1 MAWLLLLLASL
12 AVAACVALVPRGH
25 PAYPHS
31 PHFDAARQIFVNP
44 QQLRGVTLF
53 DGATGL
59 LKMLQRDG
67 QYGPAAL
74 LPTVSPGWPLFLKND
89 NTPRFIWFGHSTL
102 LMRLGMQTVAVDP
115 VLGPSVSPLTV
126 NMRRFQPHAALLADW
141 PQLDVVLLSHNH
153 YDHFKEHTLR
163 ALAQTPAHFI
173 GRWDWVRT

>member
-1 MAWLLLLLASL
+1 MAWLLLLLALL
-12 AVAACVALVPRGH
+12 AVAACVALVRRGH

-74 LPTVSPGWPLFLKND
+74 LPTVSPDWPLFLKND
-89 NTPRFIWFGHSTL
+89 NTPRFI
-102 LMRLGMQTVAVDP
+102 
-115 VLGPSVSPLTV
+115 
-126 NMRRFQPHAALLADW
+126 
-141 PQLDVVLLSHNH
+141 
-153 YDHFKEHTLR
+153 
-163 ALAQTPAHFI
+163 
-173 GRWDWVRT
+173 